1 MTEHEEQRNFVMWF
15 RQTFDGVRIFA
26 IPNGG
31 ARNVVTAARM
41 KAEGVAAGVP
51 DLYIPAWKTWIEFK
65 KVKGGSVGPKQKEW
79 IEYLESIG
87 DTVIIARGAEHAK
100 QEIESCGFS

>member
-1 MTEHEEQRNFVMWF
+1 MWF
-15 RQTFDGVRIFA
+15 RQTFKDVRIFA

-41 KAEGVAAGVP
+41 KVEGVTAGVP

-65 KVKGGSVGPKQKEW
+65 RVKGGALSPKQKDW
-79 IEYLESIG
+79 LAYLEAIG
-87 DTVIIARGAEHAK
+87 DTVIVARGAEHAK
-100 QEIESCGFS
+100 EELHKCGFC